1 MKYKTEWD
9 FKNLFYKK
17 GLKDPQIEVDMKA
30 AEKACEDFAKNYSGK
45 DDYLNDENALLK
57 LLDEYEKMYREF
69 MPARPQY
76 YLHLLLAVD
85 SQNQEAQAKMN
96 LFTDRL
102 TKAFNQIIF
111 FEIKLGKI
119 SASKQNEFLASKVLH
134 KYKFFLE
141 RLFLTAKYILTE
153 AEEKILN
160 IKSTT
165 SRGMWNDYSDK
176 LLNSQNI
183 KWKGKEIPLPE
194 ASGMIRSLPKKDRY
208 ALHKLL
214 MEKLKEISYFSEAEM
229 TAIVTDK
236 KASDE
241 LKGFTKPYESRIIG
255 YQNDV
260 KSIENLVET
269 VTKNFKIS
277 QRFYKLHAK
286 VLKEKSLSYA
296 DRAVGI
302 KSNAKPLS
310 FDKGVELFNSA
321 LEKTDQKFVDLFQ
334 GFLKNG
340 QVDVYPKKGKSGGAF
355 CSTTL
360 SNPTFV
366 MLNNVPN
373 TESYFTLAHEMG
385 HAFHSELS
393 KESQPA
399 IYGEYTIS
407 AAEVAS
413 TFFENIGVEA
423 LSTKLTEK
431 EKFEID
437 YKRVQD
443 SISTVF
449 RQIACF
455 NFEVDIHN
463 EVRTKG
469 SITKERLA
477 ELHNINMSKYMG
489 PSVKL
494 NELDGYFFVQWSHIR
509 NHFYVY
515 SYAYGD
521 IISKAMYARY
531 KKDPTFIK
539 SVIKFLSAGGS
550 MTPEDIFKS
559 IGIDTTKPEFFLEG
573 LKEIESEIVRLEKV
587 GKKLGVVK

>member
-17 GLKDPQIEVDMKA
+17 GLKDPQIEVDMQS
-30 AEKACEDFAKNYSGK
+30 AEKLCENFAKKYSKK
-45 DDYLNDENALLK
+45 DDYLQDEEVLFKVLE
-57 LLDEYEKMYREF
+57 EYEEMYAKC
-69 MPARPQY
+69 MPAKPQY

-85 SQNQEAQAKMN
+85 SQNAEAQAKMN
-96 LFTDRL
+96 LFTDQL
-102 TKAFNQIIF
+102 TKAYNQIIF

-119 SASKQNEFLASKVLH
+119 SIAKQKEFLKSNILK
-134 KYKFFLE
+134 KYKYFLE
-141 RLFLTAKYILTE
+141 RLFLTAKYTLTE
-153 AEEKILN
+153 PEEKILN

-165 SRGMWNDYSDK
+165 SRGMWNDYSEK
-176 LLNSQNI
+176 LLNAQTI
-183 KWKGKEIPLPE
+183 KWKGKELPLPE
-194 ASGMIRSLPKKDRY
+194 VSGMIRSLPKKDRY

-236 KASDE
+236 KTSDE
-241 LKGFTKPYESRIIG
+241 LKGFTKPYEARIIG
-255 YQNDV
+255 YQNEV

-286 VLKEKSLSYA
+286 ILKEKTLSYA
-296 DRAVGI
+296 DRNVGI
-302 KSNAKPLS
+302 KSNAKP
-310 FDKGVELFNSA
+310 FTFEEGIELFKSA
-321 LEKTDQKFVDLFQ
+321 LEKTDKKFVDLFNK
-334 GFLKNG
+334 FLENG
-340 QVDVYPKKGKSGGAF
+340 QVDIYPKKGKSGGAF
-355 CSTTL
+355 CSSTL
-360 SNPTFV
+360 NNPTFV

-373 TESYFTLAHEMG
+373 TESFFTLAHEMG

-393 KESQPA
+393 KESQPP

-413 TFFENIGVEA
+413 TFFENIAVEA
-423 LSTKLTEK
+423 LSDKLTEK

-469 SITKERLA
+469 SISKERLA
-477 ELHNINMSKYMG
+477 ELHNINMGKYLG
-489 PSVKL
+489 PAVKL
-494 NELDGYFFVQWSHIR
+494 DEIDGYFFVQWSHLR

-531 KKDPTFIK
+531 KKDPLFIK
-539 SVIKFLSAGGS
+539 NVIKFLSAGGS

-559 IGIDTTKPEFFLEG
+559 IGIDTTKPEFFVEG
-573 LKEIESEIVRLEKV
+573 LREIEEEVARLEKV
-587 GKKLGVVK
+587 GRRLGVVK